1 MWYKIPYYKQTI
13 ILVEIKKENLALLLE
28 STEESLDKIERIMPD
43 VYNKILDLVIIE
55 EDKIQD
61 LSCKVFWWKIRAII
75 WTNAMRQVYKQEMK
89 KLEKQEYFNA
99 IILSIENYEI
109 SIPRFTEKF
118 TIKELLISWKNV
130 WFIEFDLLKWEHNKN
145 NKNNQHIKTILSIIQ
160 SLKQSKF
167 TWNDL
172 YEEFLKKI
180 EIFIN
185 S

>member
-1 MWYKIPYYKQTI
+1 
-13 ILVEIKKENLALLLE
+13 
-28 STEESLDKIERIMPD
+28 
-43 VYNKILDLVIIE
+43 
-55 EDKIQD
+55 
-61 LSCKVFWWKIRAII
+61 
-75 WTNAMRQVYKQEMK
+75 MRQVYKQEMK